1 MYSLGGACVSG
12 SDGGSD
18 GVSHVSEEYDRGSSS
33 SLDVGATSSNVDSF
47 GTKTTLVTNEGKF

>member
-33 SLDVGATSSNVDSF
+33 SLATSSNVDSF
-47 GTKTTLVTNEGKF
+47 GTKTTLVTNKGKF